1 MIQSQDFTTS
11 REIARLP
18 FGRNGRS
25 HFLYAGDV
33 RHQWD
38 SSRAGDKILEMIGQF
53 SVEPER
59 TPLLRMMLGPL
70 SAEEIT
76 LSNELTGFYADIAK
90 LTTSL
95 PTSLNLEPDL
105 LETLLDFRLLRDH
118 VRFPCR
124 VLDIGPGIGRRAA
137 ALFAPSA
144 PAGTAYVGVESI
156 EAPYVLQ
163 NMVGSLL
170 SVRNPAVSFVDYL
183 DFQSARKPLSL
194 PSDLPGGSIVH
205 MPLWAEEFLPSRAFD
220 LIICNYILD
229 EVTAADLDRIASI
242 IGRCLAREGVVYCR
256 GSQQKSMIKDLY
268 LFGYGTY
275 HQQDITRKLLSQ
287 NLRTKDVRL
296 VGDTLTRFLV
306 RVDSQTHSSGSG
318 PFFGFREDAAL
329 IDALQQDFIHDRIAE
344 LKASKTP
351 VLLWMDPDHQGFA
364 QMLLPELDGVN
375 LLGVTSDHVHHSGPG
390 PFGLKQIALPE
401 IAKLK
406 PGAFVIAGRRIKLAH
421 RELSETLGKSLSMRW
436 FSYPVAFV
444 YTWGSEMFDSTPR
457 PPRNLAASVRR
468 ALGWTES

>member
-1 MIQSQDFTTS
+1 MIQSQEFTTF

-18 FGRNGRS
+18 FGRNGRA
-25 HFLYAGDV
+25 HFLDVGDV

-38 SSRAGDKILEMIGQF
+38 SSLAGEKIVGMIGRF

-59 TPLLRMMLGPL
+59 APLLRTVLGPL
-70 SAEEIT
+70 SAEENT
-76 LSNELTGFYADIAK
+76 LCNELTAFYADIAK
-90 LTTSL
+90 LMTSV

-105 LETLLDFRLLRDH
+105 LETLLDLRLLRDH

-124 VLDIGPGIGRRAA
+124 VLDIGPRIGRHAA

-144 PAGTAYVGVESI
+144 QSGTAYVGLESI
-156 EAPYVLQ
+156 EAPYALQ

-170 SVRNPAVSFVDYL
+170 SVRDPSVSFVDYI
-183 DFQSARKPLSL
+183 DFQTARKPFSL
-194 PSDLPGGSIVH
+194 TDLPGGSVAH
-205 MPLWAEEFLPSRAFD
+205 VPLWAEEFLPSHAFD

-229 EVTAADLDRIASI
+229 EVTAADLDRIVSI
-242 IGRCLAREGVVYCR
+242 IGRCLAKEGVVYCR

-287 NLRTKDVRL
+287 NLRTKDVGL

-306 RVDSQTHSSGSG
+306 RVDSQTHASDSG
-318 PFFGFREDAAL
+318 PFIGFQEDAPL
-329 IDALQQDFIHDRIAE
+329 IDALQQDFIHHRIAE

-351 VLLWMDPDHQGFA
+351 VLLWMDPDHQGFT
-364 QMLLPELDGVN
+364 QTLLRDLDGVN
-375 LLGVTSDHVHHSGPG
+375 LLGITSDHVHHSGAG
-390 PFGLKQIALPE
+390 PFGLKQIALTN

-406 PGAFVIAGRRIKLAH
+406 PGAFVIAGQRIKLAH
-421 RELSETLGKSLSMRW
+421 RELSEILGIPLSMRW
-436 FSYPVAFV
+436 FNYPVAFA
-444 YTWGSEMFDSTPR
+444 YTWGSETFDFLPR
-457 PPRNLAASVRR
+457 RRRNLVASVRR
-468 ALGWTES
+468 ALGWVGS